1 MYDDKVF
8 PVYSCYLQKYMNLK
22 AEIGEKRFYT
32 QSKEVKQEEGNI
44 INRCPHVSR
53 KYYAKGMCNLCYLSF
68 GRSSLST
75 SCAHP
80 TRMNYALKMCLECYH
95 KNKHFLKRN
104 RQIQK
109 NKFLFF
115 NKYFEGTPMQDS
127 KILDIAKERK
137 PSNAY
142 SKKKP

>member
-1 MYDDKVF
+1 MSDSAVLPLYQ
-8 PVYSCYLQKYMNLK
+8 SYLEKYMNLK

-32 QSKEVKQEEGNI
+32 QSTEIKAEEGNV

-75 SCAHP
+75 KCAHP

-109 NKFLFF
+109 NKLEFF
-115 NKYFEGTPMQDS
+115 EKYFGGTPMHESD
-127 KILDIAKERK
+127 ILDIAKDRK
-137 PSNAY
+137 PSIAY
-142 SKKKP
+142 SKKRP